1 MRVGGAGSQFG
12 WIGTSPWPGCAFYLL
27 GLSGIFFFFFTT
39 LMVEGFSR
47 LKSSYLFIYIYIF
60 KLSRDVLEALKGLAV
75 T

>member
-1 MRVGGAGSQFG
+1 MQAPSLVGLEL
-12 WIGTSPWPGCAFYLL
+12 PPGQGVCFICLVCQE
-27 GLSGIFFFFFTT
+27 FFFFFTT